1 MGIFLRKSGVFTL
14 IGILLVLSGIGLS
27 ILLRNRTFQPDK
39 NYFCREFRKGY
50 HDGYPAE
57 IILLGNSRILSG
69 LSSSEMER
77 ITGKRVLQLGYSSSN
92 LSVTRLVLESYLRDA
107 RSKPEEAIL
116 EVSWFTFNPKR
127 TGFHRQFAGDLAM
140 NEPLLL
146 KYSFRYPELF
156 QSWLTRVAWHALSPG
171 PKGYTD
177 YSIDK
182 RREYPSNDS
191 TLKDYTVDIRTM
203 ERIFPDH
210 LAGTDP
216 QLLAD
221 FHAIVKLCLRHQIRL
236 ILYTGPE
243 DAGYTH
249 LQRDRAEVKEQFRTA
264 LRTPGVYNLDYSIDG
279 PFYRKDHENILLNS
293 DHIWFEDI
301 FTRQFTA
308 DLKQLNLL

>member
-1 MGIFLRKSGVFTL
+1 MGIFLKKSGVFAL
-14 IGILLVLSGIGLS
+14 IGILLILSAIGLS
-27 ILLRNRTFQPDK
+27 IILRNRTFQPDK
-39 NYFCREFRKGY
+39 NYFCLEFRKGY
-50 HDGYPAE
+50 HEVYPAE

-107 RSKPEEAIL
+107 AAKPEEAIL

-146 KYSFRYPELF
+146 RYSFRYPELF
-156 QSWLTRVAWHALSPG
+156 QSWMTRLAYHALVPG
-171 PKGYTD
+171 PKVYMD

-191 TLKDYTVDIRTM
+191 ATKDYTVDIRTM
-203 ERIFPDH
+203 EKIFPDH
-210 LAGTDP
+210 IAGTDP

-221 FHAIVKLCLRHQIRL
+221 FHVIVEMCLHHQIRL

-243 DAGYTH
+243 DEGYTH
-249 LQRDRAEVKEQFRTA
+249 LQLDRSEVKEQFINA
-264 LRTPGVYNLDYSIDG
+264 LRTPGVYYLDYTVDG
-279 PFYRKDHENILLNS
+279 PFYRKENENILLNS